1 MSQLHRRLPVALCAA
16 GSLLLLASTASA
28 EHRPWR
34 KGPPAF
40 TLAEPVLAGAG
51 CPIETPD
58 GRSLMVA
65 SGRAGGKGGLDI
77 WVLDRDAVGAPWSEP
92 KNLPGPINTSA
103 ADFCPSPFDRSLYF
117 VSERIANSAGEPV
130 GCGGG
135 DIYLSRQ
142 SPAGEWSEPEHLA
155 CEPYGPNTPGTERS
169 PSLVETWYGTF
180 LFYSTNAG
188 GVNGPDEDIYVSI
201 MDKNGHFGR
210 GWLVNALSTP
220 DAQDQM
226 PTVRQIDE
234 GGLAVTF
241 NSDRSDPKAA
251 GGQDAY
257 YATAAFLPFWWTKPQ
272 NLGPNVNTA
281 GNETRVTLSHDGER
295 LYVGRGDV
303 YVSAR
308 K

>member
-1 MSQLHRRLPVALCAA
+1 MSHLHRRLPVALCAA
-16 GSLLLLASTASA
+16 GSLLLFTSTASA
-28 EHRPWR
+28 DHRPWR

-40 TLAEPVLAGAG
+40 ALAELVLPGAG

-58 GRSLMVA
+58 GRSLMIA
-65 SGRAGGKGGLDI
+65 SGRAGGQGGLDI
-77 WVLDRDAVGAPWSEP
+77 WALDRETVDAPWSAP
-92 KNLPGPINTSA
+92 KNLPAPINSTA
-103 ADFCPSPFDRSLYF
+103 ADFCPSPFERSLFF
-117 VSERIANSAGEPV
+117 VSARPGA
-130 GCGGG
+130 CGGGSDGG

-142 SPAGEWSEPEHLA
+142 SPAGDWAEPVRLP
-155 CEPYGPNTPGTERS
+155 CFPDGPNTAGTERS

-188 GVNGPDEDIYVSI
+188 GVNGVDEDIYVSVL
-201 MDKNGHFGR
+201 DQGGNFGR
-210 GWLVNALSTP
+210 GWLVGALSTA
-220 DAQDQM
+220 DSQDQM
-226 PTVRQIDE
+226 PTVRQTDE
-234 GGLAVTF
+234 GGFAVTF
-241 NSDRSDPKAA
+241 NSDRPDRAAA

-272 NLGPNVNTA
+272 NLGPNVNTGA
-281 GNETRVTLSHDGER
+281 NETRVTLSHDGER